1 MIKVVQC
8 QHDGPFYILAWDPR
22 ITVLRISLTDV
33 GKWIFAGEY
42 HFDFPLSF
50 SIGESTSLVG
60 DSLRSCSTSLWQQ
73 HVQSVG
79 VVLSLV
85 WSDRIDPF

>member
-1 MIKVVQC
+1 METSGRLQ
-8 QHDGPFYILAWDPR
+8 GG
-22 ITVLRISLTDV
+22 S
-33 GKWIFAGEY
+33 

-60 DSLRSCSTSLWQQ
+60 HSLRSFSTSLWKQ

-79 VVLSLV
+79 AMLSLV
-85 WSDRIDPF
+85 WSSRIDPFQVDAIFYVQETHGVDMLKKYTP